1 LPWQPKEKL
10 KKSSFKKPKEL
21 EHETS
26 SSHCIFFKK
35 KTQIARA

>member
-21 EHETS
+21 ELKGKGNVR
-26 SSHCIFFKK
+26 IKP
-35 KTQIARA
+35 